1 MNLPINT
8 KTAAF
13 PYVSIEPMQRHINN
27 GQTVINE
34 FTTAVEAIDYFYNYC
49 EQRGINTD
57 ISSAQGF
64 TAGGIGHDFFIQV
77 HLGN

>member
-27 GQTVINE
+27 GQTLIHE
-34 FTTAVEAIDYFYNYC
+34 FTFAIDAIDFFYNWCKEKNY
-49 EQRGINTD
+49 NTD
-57 ISSAQGF
+57 LTSAQGF
-64 TAGGIGHDFFIQV
+64 HAGGIGHDFFIQV
-77 HLGN
+77 HA